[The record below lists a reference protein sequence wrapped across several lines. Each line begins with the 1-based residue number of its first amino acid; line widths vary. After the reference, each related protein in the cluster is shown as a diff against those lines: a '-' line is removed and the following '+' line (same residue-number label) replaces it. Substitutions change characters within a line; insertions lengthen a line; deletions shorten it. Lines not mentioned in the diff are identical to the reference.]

1 MAIISKFLASKW
13 VTVALILALAG
24 GAYYVYSQGK
34 MLGGAKEKLEAYEVT
49 IAQQEAANKRLIEE
63 NTAKDEALT
72 SQTKSIQRLRSA
84 TRMQQLAV
92 MEAKKHAD
100 KVTRECMALHLAD
113 GLQFGPSRQDGDSE
127 DKARSNMDG

>member
-1 MAIISKFLASKW
+1 MAIVSKFLASKW

-49 IAQQEAANKRLIEE
+49 IAQQEAANKRLISE
-63 NTAKDEALT
+63 NTAKNEALT
-72 SQTKSIQRLRSA
+72 RQNESVQRLKRA

-113 GLQFGPSRQDGDSE
+113 SLQFGPSRQDGSGE
-127 DKARSNMDG
+127 DKARSDVDG

>member
-13 VTVALILALAG
+13 VTVALIMALAG

-49 IAQQEAANKRLIEE
+49 IAQQEAANKRLIAE
-63 NTAKDEALT
+63 NTAKDDALT
-72 SQTKSIQRLRSA
+72 RQTESVQRLKRA

-113 GLQFGPSRQDGDSE
+113 SLQFGPSRQDGSGK
-127 DKARSNMDG
+127 DKARSDVDG

>member
-13 VTVALILALAG
+13 VTVALIAALAG
-24 GAYYVYSQGK
+24 GAYYIYSQGK

-49 IAQQEAANKRLIEE
+49 IQQQEAANQRLIAE
-63 NTAKDEALT
+63 NTAKDDALT
-72 SQTKSIQRLRSA
+72 KQSASVQRLKRA

-113 GLQFGPSRQDGDSE
+113 SLQFGPSREDRDSE
-127 DKARSNMDG
+127 DKARSDVDG